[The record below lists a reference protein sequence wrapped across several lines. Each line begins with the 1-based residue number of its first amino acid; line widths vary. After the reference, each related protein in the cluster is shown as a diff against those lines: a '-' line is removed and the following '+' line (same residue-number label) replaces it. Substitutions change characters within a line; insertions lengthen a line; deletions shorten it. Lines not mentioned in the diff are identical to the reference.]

1 MKEAFS
7 MLEVIITVMIIS
19 VMIAV
24 GTELI
29 PNTSLSKD
37 TSFILYKIKETQ
49 TNALLNQNK
58 KNCISL
64 DKKNYPLSI
73 DKETQILIEGNL
85 LKKKKLCFDDEGKP
99 FDENLSI
106 ANLIKKPIFIK
117 LKNNKEF
124 KELIIMP
131 FSGTVI
137 VK

>member
-7 MLEVIITVMIIS
+7 MLEVVITVMIIG

-58 KNCISL
+58 TNCINL
-64 DKKNYPLSI
+64 DKKNYPLSL
-73 DKETQILIEGNL
+73 DKKTQILIEGNL
-85 LKKKKLCFDDEGKP
+85 LKKKKLCFDSEGKP